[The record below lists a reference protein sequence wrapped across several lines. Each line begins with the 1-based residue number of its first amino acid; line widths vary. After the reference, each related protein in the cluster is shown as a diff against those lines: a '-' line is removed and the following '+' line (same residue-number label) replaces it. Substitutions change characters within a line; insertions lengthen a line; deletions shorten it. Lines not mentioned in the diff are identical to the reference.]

1 MRTAL
6 PDSCRQVHEC
16 LTAYVDEELSAEE
29 LSSVNRHIAACGA
42 CRDRAGVE
50 RSFTEALRA
59 RQLREQAPPWL
70 MQKVRRGL
78 EQEAARQSRSAGL
91 AAWAGGWRLAL
102 AGAGYALAL
111 VFAILWLDGNVP
123 ALRPAGGAATPGAV
137 ESGGRA
143 WVPAS
148 MQLRGRV
155 VCAICDEA
163 GVPVEQHILCDTYG
177 HFNGLR
183 DDEGRLWLLVQNQ
196 GRNPELQDYAM
207 RGRRVAVQAEA
218 FEDVGY
224 LIARNVHE
232 L

>member
-6 PDSCRQVHEC
+6 PEHCRDVRQQIG
-16 LTAYVDEELSAEE
+16 AYIDEELSTEE
-29 LSSVNRHIAACGA
+29 LSSVERHIATCSP
-42 CRDRAGVE
+42 CRERAEVE
-50 RSFTEALRA
+50 RGFTESLRA
-59 RQLREQAPPWL
+59 RRLGEQAPPGL
-70 MQKVRRGL
+70 MRRVRRGL
-78 EQEAARQSRSAGL
+78 EQEAGRESDSGGF
-91 AAWAGGWRLAL
+91 AAWPGRWRLAL
-102 AGAGYALAL
+102 AGAGYALAV
-111 VFAILWLDGNVP
+111 VFALMWLDSNAP
-123 ALRPAGGAATPGAV
+123 ALRPAGGAVRPGAG

-148 MQLRGRV
+148 VQLRGRV

-183 DDEGRLWLLVQNQ
+183 DDGGRLWLLVWNE
-196 GRNPELQDYAM
+196 GRNPDLQNHEM
-207 RGRRVAVQAEA
+207 RGRQVVVQAEA

-224 LIARNVHE
+224 LIARNVRE